1 MTTDPYSPSPAFE
14 EAVAYLSNA
23 SSLTRVSNSVKL
35 ELYGLFKLLTVATS
49 PNTSR
54 PSFFEIAGR
63 AKWDAWAL
71 AAETYEGCPSDAEN
85 RYLDIARSLGWKE
98 GSSAATPAPA
108 PAASDDE
115 TEEGQEERGGS
126 GGGTGMGISVSVMS
140 PPTLDDSSG
149 LHGHAMR
156 NDVAAVS
163 AFLSANQGTDIN
175 VRDEYGYTA
184 LHLAADRGNAATVE
198 FLLEQGAD
206 KTLKDTDGYTAT
218 DLATIAQRHDIVAL
232 LERA

>member
-35 ELYGLFKLLTVATS
+35 ELYGLFKMLTVATS

-54 PSFFEIAGR
+54 PSFFDIAGR

-71 AAETYEGCPSDAEN
+71 AAQTFEGRPSEAEH
-85 RYLDIARSLGWKE
+85 RYLEIARSLGWKE
-98 GSSAATPAPA
+98 GSSAAG
-108 PAASDDE
+108 DDE
-115 TEEGQEERGGS
+115 TEGGQEDGGGGGGS
-126 GGGTGMGISVSVMS
+126 GMGISVSVMS
-140 PPTLDDSSG
+140 PPTLDDLSG

-156 NDVAAVS
+156 DDVAAVS
-163 AFLSANQGTDIN
+163 AFLSSNEGGADIN

-184 LHLAADRGNAATVE
+184 LHLAADRGNVAVVE
-198 FLLEQGAD
+198 FLLKQGAD

-218 DLATIAQRHDIVAL
+218 DLATIAQQHDVVVL
-232 LERA
+232 LERT

>member
-35 ELYGLFKLLTVATS
+35 ELYGLFKMLTVASS

-54 PSFFEIAGR
+54 PSFFDIAVR

-71 AAETYEGCPSDAEN
+71 AAETFEERPSEAEH
-85 RYLDIARSLGWKE
+85 RYLEIARSLGWKE
-98 GSSAATPAPA
+98 GSSAAV
-108 PAASDDE
+108 DDE
-115 TEEGQEERGGS
+115 AEEGQEDRGGGS
-126 GGGTGMGISVSVMS
+126 GGSGMGISVSVMS
-140 PPTLDDSSG
+140 PPTLDDSPG
-149 LHGHAMR
+149 LHEHAMR
-156 NDVAAVS
+156 DDVAAVS
-163 AFLSANQGTDIN
+163 ALLSSKEGVDIN

-184 LHLAADRGNAATVE
+184 LHLAADRGNVAVVE
-198 FLLEQGAD
+198 LLLEQGAD

-218 DLATIAQRHDIVAL
+218 DLATIAEQHDVVAL
-232 LERA
+232 LERT